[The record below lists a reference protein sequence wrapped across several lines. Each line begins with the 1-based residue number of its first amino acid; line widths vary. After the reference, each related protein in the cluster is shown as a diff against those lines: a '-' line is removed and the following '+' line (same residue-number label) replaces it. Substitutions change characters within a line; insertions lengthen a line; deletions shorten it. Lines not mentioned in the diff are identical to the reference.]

1 MAQVAHSLLK
11 NLSLSESDD
20 GDHRPSKTTSLIISL
35 MENGVIN
42 DDAIISLLL
51 SHHRQADKIQQ
62 QQAVHILANLCF
74 NRLTAFLSFI
84 LNVYLVFIFI
94 FIAAKMASSFT
105 GEKDWEFTQIFMKI
119 YMEMSKQD

>member
-74 NRLTAFLSFI
+74 NRLTAFQFI
-84 LNVYLVFIFI
+84 QLFCIEFS
-94 FIAAKMASSFT
+94 KMASSFT

>member
-1 MAQVAHSLLK
+1 MAQVAHSLLM

-74 NRLTAFLSFI
+74 NRLTAFRAFNDQIKTEKKRRYNRIYSVI
-84 LNVYLVFIFI
+84 LY
-94 FIAAKMASSFT
+94 
-105 GEKDWEFTQIFMKI
+105 
-119 YMEMSKQD
+119 